1 VQWRA
6 LEVESDRSAHVVRQ
20 LGWWDAFP
28 QQFSASRHL
37 GAAPQA
43 FIFWNFN
50 LFTVN
55 FVGYPTLGGGVLRIS
70 APQFSMF

>member
-1 VQWRA
+1 VLWRA
-6 LEVESDRSAHVVRQ
+6 LEVESDRSVHVARQ

-28 QQFSASRHL
+28 QRFSASRRL

-43 FIFWNFN
+43 FIFWNFS

-55 FVGYPTLGGGVLRIS
+55 FLAYPTLGGGVLRIS